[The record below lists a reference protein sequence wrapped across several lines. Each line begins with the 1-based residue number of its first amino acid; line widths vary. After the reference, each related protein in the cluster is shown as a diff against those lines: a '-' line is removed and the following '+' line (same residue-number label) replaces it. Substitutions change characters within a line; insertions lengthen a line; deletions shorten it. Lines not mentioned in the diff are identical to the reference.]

1 MAPSRTLS
9 VGLDGQK
16 ASRALASVAQAPGA
30 AVVSCGT
37 IGTRPGALDTLRR
50 QLQSKRKP
58 LGGVSEAGPCGSWLS
73 RSLMHQGDGCGVV
86 APSLRPH
93 KPGDRVTPDRREAR
107 QRARLRRSG
116 DLTPGDVP
124 ALAADAIRPL
134 SRARAE
140 TLRELQQGGQGVLSP
155 LDDLGV

>member
-1 MAPSRTLS
+1 M
-9 VGLDGQK
+9 GLDGQK
-16 ASRALASVAQAPGA
+16 ASRAVAAVAQAPGA
-30 AVVSCGT
+30 AVVSRGT
-37 IGTRPGALDTLRR
+37 IGTRPGALDTLLRP
-50 QLQSKRKP
+50 LQSKRKP
-58 LGGVSEAGPCGSWLS
+58 LGVVSEAGPCGSWLS
-73 RSLMHQGDGCGVV
+73 HSRMHQGDGCWVV

-93 KPGDRVTPDRREAR
+93 KPGDRVTTDRREAW

-116 DLTPGDVP
+116 DLTPGAVP
-124 ALAADAIRPL
+124 ARDDDAIRTL